1 MSIDHFKEFNKI
13 SKTKD
18 MVTEHLR
25 NNIACREDPMFM
37 YYVVLK
43 DYYQATSPK
52 GRLCKEEEFL
62 SDLYDLLHYTP
73 SAETIFRV
81 KRQIQNTDK
90 NFQASK
96 STQKKMEERQEVFK
110 DWSTH
115 DRKYK
120 E

>member
-1 MSIDHFKEFNKI
+1 MTDDIKIFNKI

-18 MVTEHLR
+18 TVIKYLK
-25 NNIACREDPMFM
+25 NNIASREDPMFM
-37 YYVVLK
+37 YYLILK
-43 DYYQATSPK
+43 EYYQATSPK

-81 KRQIQNTDK
+81 KRQVQNTDK
-90 NFQASK
+90 VFQPSK
-96 STQKKMEERQEVFK
+96 ATQKKMEERQEVFR
-110 DWSTH
+110 DWATH
-115 DRKYK
+115 DRRYQ